1 VGCIDWVDQ
10 KLSGPVLKETM
21 EKDFGPKGVW
31 AESIRAAKIFLSNF
45 LRVLSLKIKGLT
57 TFILN
62 LNWNQT
68 KINLNKLFEYF
79 ANLELLE
86 IDLNI
91 QI

>member
-1 VGCIDWVDQ
+1 
-10 KLSGPVLKETM
+10 
-21 EKDFGPKGVW
+21 
-31 AESIRAAKIFLSNF
+31 
-45 LRVLSLKIKGLT
+45 
-57 TFILN
+57 
-62 LNWNQT
+62 LNWNQS